1 MSTASDGETCDSQLA
16 HHGDGSLLIALDA
29 IGTAVF
35 GLTAVVAAVVFST
48 SAQWLGSITA
58 LTLFTVG
65 VAAFLWSFW
74 NALQRSREA
83 QISVAQLYL
92 LLGAGIPTRV
102 RRRMNALVTLQF
114 VIALATTLARPNG
127 PDGSPGSSLAVGF
140 LVPMF
145 GFGLNGLWAAYH
157 GRFAPRADENAEI
170 GERIGQNGPMAESAS
185 EFTTI
190 NASLEEIWTVVTD
203 IERYPDWAHD
213 IKQAVVIERDES
225 GRPAE
230 VEFVAAALGR
240 STHYTLAYDYSDAP
254 LRLSWKMVKGDI
266 QREITGGYEFGQRS
280 DGATDVR
287 YDVIVELVV
296 PLPGFVKRRAEVRIL
311 NTLKELKARVEAG

>member
-1 MSTASDGETCDSQLA
+1 MTTERPAG
-16 HHGDGSLLIALDA
+16 LLIVIDA
-29 IGTAVF
+29 IATIVFLMTA
-35 GLTAVVAAVVFST
+35 LIAAIVFST
-48 SAQWLGSITA
+48 PAQWLGSITA
-58 LTLFTVG
+58 LVLFAIG

-92 LLGAGIPTRV
+92 LLGPAIPARV
-102 RRRMNALVTLQF
+102 RRQMNSLVVAQF
-114 VIALATTLARPNG
+114 AIALATTLARPNG

-145 GFGLNGLWAAYH
+145 GFGLNGLWSASH
-157 GRFAPRADENAEI
+157 GRFAPRAAENARI
-170 GERIGQNGPMAESAS
+170 GDRIGQNGPMAESAS

-190 NASLEEIWTVVTD
+190 NASLEQIWSVVTD

-213 IKQAVVIERDES
+213 IKKAVVVERDEA
-225 GRPAE
+225 GRPAQ

-240 STHYTLAYDYSDAP
+240 STHYTLAYDYSGAP
-254 LRLSWKMVKGDI
+254 DRVSWQMVKGDI
-266 QREITGGYEFGQRS
+266 QREITGGYEFTARP
-280 DGATDVR
+280 DGSTDVR